1 MNDDTILTYDITTPV
16 LIYITDP
23 PSIDSIWAN
32 SVSDTTVDIRWN
44 SSSAVSYY
52 NVLISG
58 DVETTFTTKDT
69 WCIIHGVVKHKPY
82 RISVVPV
89 SQLCE
94 GEVAHVTVTTG
105 TGNNAMNCVKVARSI
120 YSINQTLY
128 T

>member
-1 MNDDTILTYDITTPV
+1 MTLL

-32 SVSDTTVDIRWN
+32 SVSDTTFDIRWN
-44 SSSAVSYY
+44 SSSTVSYY

-58 DVETTFTTKDT
+58 DVVTTFNTKDT
-69 WCIIHGVVKHKPY
+69 WCIIHRAVKYIPY

-105 TGNNAMNCVKVARSI
+105 TGNNTMNCVKVARSFFLNL
-120 YSINQTLY
+120 INQTLY